1 MIMHPFEIEQALKTF
16 TILIDTREQPTE
28 RLKERVKVMGV
39 PTRREKLNFGDYS
52 AEVTYEDETISLKEK
67 VCVERKMDIDE
78 LCSCYCQER
87 ARYTREFERAKEAGA
102 RIYMLIEN
110 ASWEKMYSGNY
121 RSLMNPNSLTASV
134 IAWLARYE
142 CIPIFCKSRTTGWL
156 IKDILYREMKERL
169 EKL

>member
-1 MIMHPFEIEQALKTF
+1 MHPFEIDEALKTF

-28 RLKERVKVMGV
+28 LLNKRIEAMGA

-52 AEVTYEDETISLKEK
+52 AEVTLGDKTISLKEN
-67 VCVERKMDIDE
+67 VAVERKMDIDE
-78 LCSCYCQER
+78 LCSCYGKER

-110 ASWEKMYSGNY
+110 ASWEKMYSANY
-121 RSLMNPNSLTASV
+121 RSLMHPKALIASA
-134 IAWLARYE
+134 IAWIARYD
-142 CIPIFCKSRTTGWL
+142 CIPIFCKPHTTGRL

-169 EKL
+169 TEL